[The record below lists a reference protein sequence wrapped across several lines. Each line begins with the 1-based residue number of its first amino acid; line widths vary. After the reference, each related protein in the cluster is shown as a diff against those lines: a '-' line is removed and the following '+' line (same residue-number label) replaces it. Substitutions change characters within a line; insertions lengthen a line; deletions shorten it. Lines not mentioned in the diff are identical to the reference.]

1 MDIQGMLDHREEV
14 LWSFAENQFP
24 AVCIVNLIKF
34 DAASRGYFSYS
45 PNAETTHCKY
55 HRNTA

>member
-45 PNAETTHCKY
+45 PNAEATH
-55 HRNTA
+55 TA